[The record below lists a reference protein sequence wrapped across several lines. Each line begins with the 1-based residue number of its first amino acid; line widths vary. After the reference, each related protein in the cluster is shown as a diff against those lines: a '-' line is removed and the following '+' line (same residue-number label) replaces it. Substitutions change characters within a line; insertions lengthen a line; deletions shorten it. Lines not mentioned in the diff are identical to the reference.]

1 MEVVTMQLSRH
12 VMCFL
17 LSFFLLMLC
26 SAGTAK
32 TIYVDDD
39 AAGANDGT
47 SWGNAYT
54 FLQEALA
61 DARLAEKPVEI
72 RVAQGIYR
80 PNEGL
85 IAIPKFDWRTT
96 TFQLINDVTLKGG
109 YAGIGEFD
117 PNACDIKIYQTILSG
132 DLNDN
137 DADVN
142 EPEYLL
148 DEPTRAENSFHVVT
162 SRDDNPTAVLDG
174 FTITG
179 GNANGGFF
187 DYGAGG
193 LNNGWFS
200 EGSSIM
206 VLNCTFTRN
215 SSSGPGGGMGSFG
228 CDPTLVNCTFSG
240 NSAAR
245 GGGMASIGSPTL
257 VNCTFIGNCA
267 THHGMGYREGGGM
280 HNRNG
285 SPTLVNC
292 IFSKNW
298 SSDNGGGM
306 YNSDSDKLT
315 LTNCTFTQ
323 NSAVKGN
330 ALYFYS
336 LHSKLPSNAEMT
348 NCILWDGGNEMWNY
362 DDSMINVAYCNIQG
376 GWPGLGNIDVDP
388 VFADPDNGDYHLKSE
403 AGRWDPVS
411 DSWVV
416 DDVTSP
422 CIDAGDPDSPVAF
435 ESFPNGGIVNMGAY
449 GRTVEASKSPSGL
462 HAKYGG
468 GSGESDNPYL
478 IYTAEQMNTIGL
490 HAEDRDCHF
499 KLMADIDLGDL
510 GTRDFNMIGRFP
522 HFFRGVFDGNGHTIS
537 NFTYISTDVD
547 GVALFSYVEGAQA
560 EIRDLGLIDP
570 IIDAGV
576 VNPVI
581 EEDRVE
587 GNRAGSL
594 IDYLRSGAVRR
605 CYVQGGSIS
614 ADLNTGG
621 LVAYNQKGIIA
632 ECSSTVNVSGFV
644 GIGGLLGYNRGAIV
658 NCRAESAVTGRNA
671 VGGLLGWNDGTVQDS
686 SAIGEV
692 LGDTNVGGLV
702 GKNRSVEM
710 IQSSFSTGSVS
721 GVYSV
726 GGLVGNNDTEI
737 ANCYSTCSVSGG
749 YNVGGLVGLHRGVI
763 TSCYSAGHVVF
774 EPIYSYGDYIAHI
787 GGLLGYASDANDVLQ
802 SFWDIETS
810 VQTVSAGGTG
820 LTTAEMH
827 TPSTFLEAGW
837 DFVYEADNG
846 IDDIWWIVEGR
857 DYPRLW
863 WELTGEN

>member
-1 MEVVTMQLSRH
+1 MQKNGRATY
-12 VMCFL
+12 L
-17 LSFFLLMLC
+17 LSVLILSMLC
-26 SAGTAK
+26 IDALGK
-32 TIYVDDD
+32 TIYIGNSSSADFDSIQEGID
-39 AAGANDGT
+39 EANDGDT
-47 SWGNAYT
+47 VLVAPGEYVITEPIT
-54 FLQEALA
+54 FRGKAITVRSEAGRDETA
-61 DARLAEKPVEI
+61 IRMGTPSDSKRGTVVIFENGEAAESI
-72 RVAQGIYR
+72 
-80 PNEGL
+80 
-85 IAIPKFDWRTT
+85 
-96 TFQLINDVTLKGG
+96 
-109 YAGIGEFD
+109 
-117 PNACDIKIYQTILSG
+117 
-132 DLNDN
+132 
-137 DADVN
+137 
-142 EPEYLL
+142 
-148 DEPTRAENSFHVVT
+148 
-162 SRDDNPTAVLDG
+162 LDG

-179 GNANGGFF
+179 GTGSWVSSVSAYAGGGISFEASSGTVKNCAIVENKVGSS
-187 DYGAGG
+187 GAGILCAYTCSPRLFNCIIASNSAG
-193 LNNGWFS
+193 VSGGGVFRWHGTSLILTNCAIMQNSAGDTGGGVFCGTNSSMTMTGCTISKNYAANHGAGVMSWDSSSVVLSNCAITKNSSGS
-200 EGSSIM
+200 EEGAGFCGQNSSM
-206 VLNCTFTRN
+206 TMTNCTIT
-215 SSSGPGGGMGSFG
+215 
-228 CDPTLVNCTFSG
+228 G
-240 NSAAR
+240 NSAASECGAILCWR
-245 GGGMASIGSPTL
+245 NASVTIS
-257 VNCTFIGNCA
+257 NSIIWGNIA
-267 THHGMGYREGGGM
+267 PH
-280 HNRNG
+280 
-285 SPTLVNC
+285 
-292 IFSKNW
+292 
-298 SSDNGGGM
+298 
-306 YNSDSDKLT
+306 
-315 LTNCTFTQ
+315 
-323 NSAVKGN
+323 KG
-330 ALYFYS
+330 
-336 LHSKLPSNAEMT
+336 EVRVR
-348 NCILWDGGNEMWNY
+348 DGGTINISHS
-362 DDSMINVAYCNIQG
+362 DVTGGQAAALIDSGTVNWG
-376 GWPGLGNIDVDP
+376 EGNID
-388 VFADPDNGDYHLKSE
+388 ADPHFVHLGYLDDKGTRDSSDDVWVDGDYHLKSQAE
-403 AGRWDPVS
+403 RWDTIS
-411 DSWVV
+411 ESWVV

-422 CIDAGDPDSPVAF
+422 CIDTGDKDSPVAF
-435 ESFPNGGIVNMGAY
+435 EPFPNGGIVNMGAY
-449 GRTVEASKSPSGL
+449 GGTAQASKSPSGL

-644 GIGGLLGYNRGAIV
+644 GIGGLVGYNRGAIV

-837 DFVYEADNG
+837 DLVYEADNG